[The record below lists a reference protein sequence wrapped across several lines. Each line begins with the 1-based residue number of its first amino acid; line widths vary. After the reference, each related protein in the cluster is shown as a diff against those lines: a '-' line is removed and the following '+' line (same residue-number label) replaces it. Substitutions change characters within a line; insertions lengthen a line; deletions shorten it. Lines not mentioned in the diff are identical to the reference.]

1 MAFLKL
7 VNISLVLILAQSVLC
22 DHSDKILEHTI
33 QNFASI
39 PKHYE
44 VIAANATQYLLKDK
58 ALLANHKPEVMEFKS
73 KLNVFMDKY
82 ANSGKDISASYEAL
96 DEFVDLT
103 DYYYELPEDKVNDE
117 YKFIIELLNKYN
129 FKDISMELTTRLE
142 KFFETFVKMFD
153 ENRSNYEKSVLE
165 HFDKFTSLTNLE
177 EKIKFFID
185 FALAD

>member
-1 MAFLKL
+1 MAFLKI
-7 VNISLVLILAQSVLC
+7 VNLFLVLALAQSVLC
-22 DHSDKILEHTI
+22 EHNDKLLEYTI

-44 VIAANATQYLLKDK
+44 VIAANATRYLLKDE

-96 DEFVDLT
+96 DYFVDLT
-103 DYYYELPEDKVNDE
+103 DYYYELPEDKLNDE
-117 YKFIIELLNKYN
+117 YRFIIELLNKYH
-129 FKDISMELTTRLE
+129 FRDISMELTTRME

-153 ENRSNYEKSVLE
+153 ENRSNYESNVLE
-165 HFDKFTSLTNLE
+165 HFDKFTAFTDLE
-177 EKIKFFID
+177 EKVKYFID
-185 FALAD
+185 